1 MAEAR
6 LTPYALAFGDAGL
19 AARFFPALAR
29 EAEEHGV
36 DTRSPERFAFL
47 TVAADALRAILPDGA
62 PRPAREQLRA
72 LIFHA
77 YNFWR
82 TGQHSYQVDA
92 SVLRFL
98 VEAAPPLA
106 GWELRLPHASLYVQL
121 ARNLFWARVEP
132 GATPEPLDGFF
143 ISGDGTQLN
152 VLMILGLRPDRDGF
166 SVIPVHAPVAVDAPA
181 AWAAMPGREHGRD
194 FANILPGG
202 ELGGLYSVVT
212 DAEVLKLAVSAL
224 WYMDRHPED
233 VTAEDGV
240 HRVVLTD
247 KAP

>member
-19 AARFFPALAR
+19 DVLFFPALSR

-47 TVAADALRAILPDGA
+47 TVAADALRAMLPDDA
-62 PRPAREQLRA
+62 PTPAREQLRA

-77 YNFWR
+77 YDFWR
-82 TGQHSYQVDA
+82 TGQHSYRVDA

-98 VEAAPPLA
+98 VEAAPPLT
-106 GWELRLPHASLYVQL
+106 GWELRLPRSSLYVQL

-132 GATPEPLDGFF
+132 EATPEPLDGFF
-143 ISGDGTQLN
+143 ITGDGTELN
-152 VLMILGLRPDRDGF
+152 VLTVLGLRPDRDGF
-166 SVIPVHAPVAVDAPA
+166 SVIPVHAPAAADAPA
-181 AWAAMPGREHGRD
+181 AWVAMPGREQGRD

-224 WYMDRHPED
+224 WYVDRHPED
-233 VTAEDGV
+233 VIAEDGV
-240 HRVVLTD
+240 HRVILTD
-247 KAP
+247 AAP